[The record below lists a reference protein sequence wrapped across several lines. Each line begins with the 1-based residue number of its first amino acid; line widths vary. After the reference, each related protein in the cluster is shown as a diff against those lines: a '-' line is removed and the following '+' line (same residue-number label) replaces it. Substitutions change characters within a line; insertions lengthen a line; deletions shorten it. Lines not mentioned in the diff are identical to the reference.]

1 MLNDGVLVWIS
12 CKKGRELLIK
22 LGMWYMNQ
30 RNLGNSYVKA
40 VNITVWRNMDPR
52 ICVSKFRS
60 GGDG

>member
-1 MLNDGVLVWIS
+1 
-12 CKKGRELLIK
+12 
-22 LGMWYMNQ
+22 MNQ

-40 VNITVWRNMDPR
+40 VNTVVCRNMDLR